1 MYYGGGRVIICNGI
15 LYMQSFQGDLRL
27 LDIKNDSIN
36 ACKNVEINRK
46 KYFCLKR
53 GSFYILIL
61 QAMPLKWDV
70 YIFNDNLD
78 IMVSC
83 KMQLTSTTFI
93 IANFQLSAL
102 WQ

>member
-1 MYYGGGRVIICNGI
+1 MHVKM
-15 LYMQSFQGDLRL
+15 LKL
-27 LDIKNDSIN
+27 IKKIH
-36 ACKNVEINRK
+36 
-46 KYFCLKR
+46 FHLKR

-61 QAMPLKWDV
+61 QALPLKWDD

>member
-1 MYYGGGRVIICNGI
+1 MHVKM
-15 LYMQSFQGDLRL
+15 LKL
-27 LDIKNDSIN
+27 IKKIH
-36 ACKNVEINRK
+36 
-46 KYFCLKR
+46 FHLKR

>member
-1 MYYGGGRVIICNGI
+1 MEGVIICNGT
-15 LYMQSFQGDLRL
+15 LYMQSFQGELRL

-36 ACKNVEINRK
+36 ACKNVEINK
-46 KYFCLKR
+46 KIHFHLKR

-61 QAMPLKWDV
+61 QALPLKWDV

>member
-1 MYYGGGRVIICNGI
+1 MHVKM
-15 LYMQSFQGDLRL
+15 LKL
-27 LDIKNDSIN
+27 IKKIH
-36 ACKNVEINRK
+36 
-46 KYFCLKR
+46 FHLKR

-61 QAMPLKWDV
+61 QALPLNWAV
-70 YIFNDNLD
+70 YILNNNLD

>member
-1 MYYGGGRVIICNGI
+1 MHVKM
-15 LYMQSFQGDLRL
+15 LKL
-27 LDIKNDSIN
+27 IKKIH
-36 ACKNVEINRK
+36 
-46 KYFCLKR
+46 FHLKR

-61 QAMPLKWDV
+61 QALPLKWDF

-83 KMQLTSTTFI
+83 KMQLTSATFI

>member
-1 MYYGGGRVIICNGI
+1 MEGVIICNGI

-27 LDIKNDSIN
+27 LDIKTDSIN

-46 KYFCLKR
+46 KYFGLKR
-53 GSFYILIL
+53 GNFYILIL

>member
-1 MYYGGGRVIICNGI
+1 MIPSMHVKM
-15 LYMQSFQGDLRL
+15 LKL
-27 LDIKNDSIN
+27 IKKIH
-36 ACKNVEINRK
+36 
-46 KYFCLKR
+46 FHLKR
-53 GSFYILIL
+53 GSFYSLIL
-61 QAMPLKWDV
+61 QALPLKWDV